1 MRSHRWVST
10 RLGKGFVLALALAF
24 AGALIALAFDGGNS
38 TVAAQSSAKLE
49 ATVFS
54 YDGKDFTRTK
64 TTVLTAEGK
73 SAVGTKLDPAA
84 PAYKALAGG
93 HSFTGEVTAFGKK
106 YDGSY
111 APLTGADGKVTGA
124 LFVGVAK

>member
-1 MRSHRWVST
+1 MAGVLEQNLFEHRLFFQPFRQEERPGE
-10 RLGKGFVLALALAF
+10 RLG
-24 AGALIALAFDGGNS
+24 
-38 TVAAQSSAKLE
+38 
-49 ATVFS
+49 
-54 YDGKDFTRTK
+54 
-64 TTVLTAEGK
+64 LTAEGK